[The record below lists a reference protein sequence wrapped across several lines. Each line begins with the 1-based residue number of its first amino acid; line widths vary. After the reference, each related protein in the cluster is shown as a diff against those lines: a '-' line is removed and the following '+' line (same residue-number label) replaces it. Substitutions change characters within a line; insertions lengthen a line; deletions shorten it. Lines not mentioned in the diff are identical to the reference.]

1 MRDRHL
7 PLHAHARVEEER
19 ERDRLRILGEVG
31 DLLDQAVFEDL
42 EVALAEPGDE
52 LAGAV
57 LDRDAQENEIGA
69 AVEHLLC
76 GGREDQRGPEAE
88 RSGETGH
95 WPAQR
100 VASTRTLGRFIS
112 TDSFVGGISDS
123 GRE

>member
-1 MRDRHL
+1 MLMLESRRSESAIGCGSCAKL
-7 PLHAHARVEEER
+7 VISWTR
-19 ERDRLRILGEVG
+19 
-31 DLLDQAVFEDL
+31 AVFEDL
-42 EVALAEPGDE
+42 EVALAEAGDE

-69 AVEHLLC
+69 AVEDLLC
-76 GGREDQRGPEAE
+76 GGRQDQRGPEAE
-88 RSGETGH
+88 RDGETGH